1 MEPYLS
7 SHTNGIDAK
16 GRVSIPA
23 QFRSILAAEGAA
35 GRLWCT
41 FSLDSEAVDAGGP
54 TLRKIVTERISQI
67 DPLSE
72 DYDLYTV
79 VLADSVELNIDKEG
93 RVMLPDSV
101 RNFTGIT
108 DRVTFV
114 GRGFK
119 FQLWNPDVYDR
130 VRLEM
135 REKLRARRRSVTQ
148 AEPQ

>member
-7 SHTNGIDAK
+7 SHTNGIDSK

-23 QFRSILAAEGAA
+23 PFRSILAAEGAA

-41 FSLDSEAVDAGGP
+41 FSLDSDAVDAGGP
-54 TLRKIVTERISQI
+54 NLRETVTKRLSQI

-72 DYDLYTV
+72 DYDLYSV
-79 VLADSVELNIDKEG
+79 VLADSVELNMDKEG
-93 RVMLPDSV
+93 RVVLPDAV
-101 RNFTGIT
+101 REFTGIS

-119 FQLWNPDVYDR
+119 FQLWNPDTYEK

-135 REKLRARRRSVTQ
+135 REKLRARRKAGS
-148 AEPQ
+148 E